1 MFEGFARDRLAG
13 NGVAIHVVHGGSGPP
28 VLLLHGYPQ
37 THVEWH
43 KVAPTLAERYTVVAP
58 DLRGYGDSGKPTAAA
73 GDHSVYCK
81 RSMARDQAEVMTALG
96 FDTFHVVGHDRGAR
110 VGHRLALD
118 HPGRVRSFASL
129 DVVASQAAFEA
140 MDSQMAYS
148 WFHWNLMRQ
157 PSPLPET
164 LIGNSAKVYLDFLL
178 EQWTGVAGAITPE
191 AYAEYQRCFDDPGTI
206 RATCADYRAIA
217 LDLEHDDAD
226 RGRRLACPVLVLW
239 GANMARRPGWQTGAR
254 LNMLD
259 TWRERAHEVRG
270 KGIDCG
276 HFLPEERPH
285 ETAAE
290 LMAFF
295 ARHESGQGA
304 LR

>member
-1 MFEGFARDRLAG
+1 
-13 NGVAIHVVHGGSGPP
+13 
-28 VLLLHGYPQ
+28 
-37 THVEWH
+37 
-43 KVAPTLAERYTVVAP
+43 
-58 DLRGYGDSGKPTAAA
+58 
-73 GDHSVYCK
+73 
-81 RSMARDQAEVMTALG
+81 MTALG
-96 FDTFHVVGHDRGAR
+96 FDAFHVVGHDRGAR

-118 HPGRVRSFASL
+118 QAARVRSFTSL

-178 EQWTGVAGAITPE
+178 EQWTDVAGAITPE
-191 AYAEYQRCFDDPGTI
+191 AYAEYLRCFDNPATI

-226 RGRRLACPVLVLW
+226 RGRKLDCPVLVLW

-259 TWRERAHEVRG
+259 TWRERAHDVRG

-290 LMAFF
+290 LLAFF
-295 ARHESGQGA
+295 AEHEE
-304 LR
+304 R

>member
-1 MFEGFARDRLAG
+1 MFDGFTRTRLTV
-13 NGVAIHVVHGGSGPP
+13 NGVAIHLVYGGSGPP

-43 KVAPTLAERYTVVAP
+43 KLAPLLAERHTVVAP
-58 DLRGYGDSGKPTAAA
+58 DLRGYGDSDKPPAAA

-81 RSMARDQAEVMTALG
+81 RSTAMDQVEVMTALG
-96 FDTFHVVGHDRGAR
+96 FDAFHLVGHDRGAR

-118 HPGRVRSFASL
+118 HPRRVRSFTSL

-178 EQWTGVAGAITPE
+178 EQWTDVSGAITPE
-191 AYAEYQRCFDDPGTI
+191 AYAEYLRCFDNPETI

-226 RGRRLACPVLVLW
+226 RGRKLDCPVLVLW
-239 GANMARRPGWQTGAR
+239 GANMARRPGWQTGTR

-259 TWRERAHEVRG
+259 TWRQRAHDVRG

-276 HFLPEERPH
+276 HFLPEEQPH

-290 LMAFF
+290 LLTFF
-295 ARHESGQGA
+295 AEHENG
-304 LR
+304 